1 MVYKDIYTRH
11 IERKG
16 GRTVAHKISLTG
28 CPTSSI
34 QDYGK
39 YLAFDMEEK
48 GSPNAPKGIPFK
60 SNPITYTVVVS
71 QKQFNKLNIT
81 QEEFSQRRFLVQ
93 GEPCLDIP
101 FEQCTGEIG
110 VICMQIQE
118 IQDKGKEKEQPKQ
131 TLKKGSRA
139 KKQEETNPREE
150 SKLQQEKKPLLVP
163 KGTREWMSL
172 EEIKVPETFLQFTPG
187 MAKQKVVEES
197 IEKNGT
203 IDKPII
209 IDPETHEL
217 LDSYSRYYVAKQEKL
232 DRVPI
237 QY

>member
-1 MVYKDIYTRH
+1 M
-11 IERKG
+11 
-16 GRTVAHKISLTG
+16 AHKIRVTG

-48 GSPNAPKGIPFK
+48 GSPNAPKGIPIK
-60 SNPITYTVVVS
+60 SNEITYTVVVS
-71 QKQFNKLNIT
+71 LKQFNKLNIS

-118 IQDKGKEKEQPKQ
+118 IEDKGKEKGQPKQ
-131 TLKKGSRA
+131 TPKKGSRA
-139 KKQEETNPREE
+139 KKQEENKPQEE
-150 SKLQQEKKPLLVP
+150 SKQRKEKKQILVP

-187 MAKQKVVEES
+187 IAKQKAVEES
-197 IEKNGT
+197 IEQNGT
-203 IDKPII
+203 VDKPII
-209 IDPETHEL
+209 IDPNTHEL
-217 LDSYSRYYVAKQEKL
+217 VDSYSRYFVAKKKKL
-232 DRVPI
+232 DRVPVH
-237 QY
+237 Y

>member
-1 MVYKDIYTRH
+1 M
-11 IERKG
+11 
-16 GRTVAHKISLTG
+16 AHKISLTG
-28 CPTSSI
+28 CPTGSI

-131 TLKKGSRA
+131 TSKKGSRA
-139 KKQEETNPREE
+139 KKQEETTPQEE
-150 SKLQQEKKPLLVP
+150 SKQRKEKKQILVP
-163 KGTREWMSL
+163 KGTRDWMSL

-187 MAKQKVVEES
+187 IAKQKAVEES
-197 IEKNGT
+197 IEQNGT
-203 IDKPII
+203 VDKPII
-209 IDPETHEL
+209 IDPDTREL
-217 LDSYSRYYVAKQEKL
+217 VDSYSRYFVAKKKNL
-232 DRVPI
+232 DRVPV
-237 QY
+237 YY

>member
-1 MVYKDIYTRH
+1 M
-11 IERKG
+11 
-16 GRTVAHKISLTG
+16 AHKISLTG

-60 SNPITYTVVVS
+60 SNLITYTVVVS
-71 QKQFNKLNIT
+71 LKQFNKLNIS
-81 QEEFSQRRFLVQ
+81 QEEFSQRRFHVQ

-118 IQDKGKEKEQPKQ
+118 IEDKRKEKKQPKQ
-131 TLKKGSRA
+131 TPKKGARA
-139 KKQEETNPREE
+139 KKQEETKPQEE
-150 SKLQQEKKPLLVP
+150 SKQEQEKKQILVP
-163 KGTREWMSL
+163 KGTKDWMSL
-172 EEIKVPETFLQFTPG
+172 EDIKVPEAFLQFTPG
-187 MAKQKVVEES
+187 MAKQKIVEES

-203 IDKPII
+203 VDKPII
-209 IDPETHEL
+209 IDPETHDL
-217 LDSYSRYYVAKQEKL
+217 LDSYSRYYVAKQKNL
-232 DRVPI
+232 DCVPVH
-237 QY
+237 Y

>member
-1 MVYKDIYTRH
+1 M
-11 IERKG
+11 
-16 GRTVAHKISLTG
+16 AHKITVTG

-60 SNPITYTVVVS
+60 SNAITYTVVLS
-71 QKQFNKLNIT
+71 LKQFNKLNIN
-81 QEEFSQRRFLVQ
+81 QEEFSQRRFVVQ

-118 IQDKGKEKEQPKQ
+118 IEDKKKETKQ
-131 TLKKGSRA
+131 TPKKGLRVQKSEES
-139 KKQEETNPREE
+139 KHKEESKQEET
-150 SKLQQEKKPLLVP
+150 KKQILVP
-163 KGTREWMSL
+163 IGTRDWIPL
-172 EEIKVPETFLQFTPG
+172 EDIKVPEAFLQFTPG
-187 MAKQKVVEES
+187 MAKQKIVEES

-203 IDKPII
+203 VDKPII

-217 LDSYSRYYVAKQEKL
+217 LDSYSRYYVAKQKKL
-232 DRVPI
+232 DRVPVH
-237 QY
+237 Y

>member
-1 MVYKDIYTRH
+1 M
-11 IERKG
+11 
-16 GRTVAHKISLTG
+16 AHKISVTG

-71 QKQFNKLNIT
+71 LKQFNKLNIS

-118 IQDKGKEKEQPKQ
+118 IEDREKEKKQPKQ
-131 TLKKGSRA
+131 TQKKGSRA
-139 KKQEETNPREE
+139 KKQEEAKPQGEG
-150 SKLQQEKKPLLVP
+150 KQGKEKKQILVP
-163 KGTREWMSL
+163 KGTKDWMSL

-187 MAKQKVVEES
+187 IAKQKAVEES

-203 IDKPII
+203 VDKPII

-217 LDSYSRYYVAKQEKL
+217 LDSYSRYYVAKQRKL
-232 DRVPI
+232 ERVPVH
-237 QY
+237 Y

>member
-1 MVYKDIYTRH
+1 M
-11 IERKG
+11 
-16 GRTVAHKISLTG
+16 AHKISLTG

-71 QKQFNKLNIT
+71 LKQFNKLNIS

-118 IQDKGKEKEQPKQ
+118 IEDKGKETKQPKQ
-131 TLKKGSRA
+131 TPKKGSRA
-139 KKQEETNPREE
+139 KQQEESQPQEE
-150 SKLQQEKKPLLVP
+150 SKQEKAKKSLLVP
-163 KGTREWMSL
+163 EGTREWMFL

-187 MAKQKVVEES
+187 IAKQKAVEES

-203 IDKPII
+203 VDKPII
-209 IDPETHEL
+209 IDPETREL
-217 LDSYSRYYVAKQEKL
+217 LDSYSRYYVAKKKNL
-232 DRVPI
+232 DRVPVH
-237 QY
+237 Y

>member
-1 MVYKDIYTRH
+1 M
-11 IERKG
+11 
-16 GRTVAHKISLTG
+16 AHKISVTG
-28 CPTSSI
+28 RPTSSI

-60 SNPITYTVVVS
+60 SNAITYTVVVS
-71 QKQFNKLNIT
+71 LKQFNKLNIS

-101 FEQCTGEIG
+101 FEQCKGEIG

-131 TLKKGSRA
+131 TPKKGSRA
-139 KKQEETNPREE
+139 KKEEEIKPQEE
-150 SKLQQEKKPLLVP
+150 SKQGKEKKQILVP

-187 MAKQKVVEES
+187 IAKQKAVEES

-203 IDKPII
+203 VDKPII
-209 IDPETHEL
+209 IDPDTHEL
-217 LDSYSRYYVAKQEKL
+217 VDSYSRYFVAKKKNL
-232 DRVPI
+232 DRVPVH
-237 QY
+237 Y

>member
-1 MVYKDIYTRH
+1 
-11 IERKG
+11 
-16 GRTVAHKISLTG
+16 ISLTG
-28 CPTSSI
+28 RPTSSI

-60 SNPITYTVVVS
+60 SNAITYTVVLS

-118 IQDKGKEKEQPKQ
+118 IEDKEKEKEQTKQ
-131 TLKKGSRA
+131 IPKKGSRA
-139 KKQEETNPREE
+139 KKQEESKPLEE
-150 SKLQQEKKPLLVP
+150 SKKEQEKKPLLVP
-163 KGTREWMSL
+163 KGTKDWLSL
-172 EEIKVPETFLQFTPG
+172 DDIKVPEAFLQFTPG
-187 MAKQKVVEES
+187 IAKQKAVEES

-203 IDKPII
+203 VDKPII
-209 IDPETHEL
+209 INPETHEL
-217 LDSYSRYYVAKQEKL
+217 LDSYSRYYVAKKKKL
-232 DRVPI
+232 DRVPVH
-237 QY
+237 Y

>member
-1 MVYKDIYTRH
+1 M
-11 IERKG
+11 
-16 GRTVAHKISLTG
+16 AHKISLTG

-71 QKQFNKLNIT
+71 LKQFNKLNIS

-101 FEQCTGEIG
+101 FEQCRGEIG

-118 IQDKGKEKEQPKQ
+118 IEDKGKEKKQPKQ
-131 TLKKGSRA
+131 TPKKGSRA
-139 KKQEETNPREE
+139 KKQEENKPQEE
-150 SKLQQEKKPLLVP
+150 SKQRKEKKQILVP
-163 KGTREWMSL
+163 KGTREWIPL
-172 EEIKVPETFLQFTPG
+172 EEIKVPESFLQFTPG
-187 MAKQKVVEES
+187 IAKQKVVEES
-197 IEKNGT
+197 IEQNGT
-203 IDKPII
+203 VDKPIMI
-209 IDPETHEL
+209 NPDTHEL
-217 LDSYSRYYVAKQEKL
+217 VDSYSRYFVAKKKNL
-232 DRVPI
+232 DRVPVH
-237 QY
+237 Y

>member
-1 MVYKDIYTRH
+1 M
-11 IERKG
+11 
-16 GRTVAHKISLTG
+16 AHKISVTG
-28 CPTSSI
+28 RPTSSI

-60 SNPITYTVVVS
+60 SNAITYTIVLS

-118 IQDKGKEKEQPKQ
+118 IEDKGKEKKQPKQ
-131 TLKKGSRA
+131 TPKKGSRA
-139 KKQEETNPREE
+139 NNQEE
-150 SKLQQEKKPLLVP
+150 SKPQEESKQEQEKKPEPKPLLVP

-172 EEIKVPETFLQFTPG
+172 DDIKVPESFLQFTPG
-187 MAKQKVVEES
+187 IAKQKAVEES

-203 IDKPII
+203 VDKPII
-209 IDPETHEL
+209 INPETYEL
-217 LDSYSRYYVAKQEKL
+217 LDSYSRYYVAKKKKL
-232 DRVPI
+232 DCVPVH
-237 QY
+237 Y

>member
-1 MVYKDIYTRH
+1 M
-11 IERKG
+11 
-16 GRTVAHKISLTG
+16 AHKITVTG

-60 SNPITYTVVVS
+60 SNAITYTVVLS
-71 QKQFNKLNIT
+71 LKQFNKLNVN
-81 QEEFSQRRFLVQ
+81 QEEFSERRFVVQ

-101 FEQCTGEIG
+101 FEQCKGEIG

-118 IQDKGKEKEQPKQ
+118 IEVKRKEKKGKPQ
-131 TLKKGSRA
+131 KKGSRA
-139 KKQEETNPREE
+139 QNSENSDHKEE
-150 SKLQQEKKPLLVP
+150 SKKEKKEKQILAP

-172 EEIKVPETFLQFTPG
+172 EEIKVPEAFLKFTPG
-187 MAKQKVVEES
+187 MVKQKVVEES

-203 IDKPII
+203 VDKPII
-209 IDPETHEL
+209 INPETHEL
-217 LDSYSRYYVAKQEKL
+217 LDSYSRYYVAKKKNLEH
-232 DRVPI
+232 VPV
-237 QY
+237 YY

>member
-1 MVYKDIYTRH
+1 M
-11 IERKG
+11 
-16 GRTVAHKISLTG
+16 AHKISVTG
-28 CPTSSI
+28 YPTSSI

-71 QKQFNKLNIT
+71 LKQFNKLNIS

-118 IQDKGKEKEQPKQ
+118 IEDRGKEKKQ
-131 TLKKGSRA
+131 TKQTPKKGSRA
-139 KKQEETNPREE
+139 KKQEEAKPQGE
-150 SKLQQEKKPLLVP
+150 SKQGKEKKQILVP

-187 MAKQKVVEES
+187 IAKQKAVEES
-197 IEKNGT
+197 IEQNGT
-203 IDKPII
+203 VDKPIMI
-209 IDPETHEL
+209 NPDTHEL
-217 LDSYSRYYVAKQEKL
+217 VDSYSRYFVAKKKNL
-232 DRVPI
+232 DRVPVH
-237 QY
+237 Y

>member
-1 MVYKDIYTRH
+1 M
-11 IERKG
+11 
-16 GRTVAHKISLTG
+16 AHKISVTG

-60 SNPITYTVVVS
+60 SNPITYTVVLS
-71 QKQFNKLNIT
+71 LKQFNKLNIS
-81 QEEFSQRRFLVQ
+81 QEEFSQRCFLVQ

-118 IQDKGKEKEQPKQ
+118 IEDKGKETKQPKQ
-131 TLKKGSRA
+131 TPKKGSRA
-139 KKQEETNPREE
+139 KKQEGSQPQEE
-150 SKLQQEKKPLLVP
+150 SKQEKEKRQILVP

-172 EEIKVPETFLQFTPG
+172 GEIKVPEAFLQFTPG
-187 MAKQKVVEES
+187 VAKQKVVEES
-197 IEKNGT
+197 IEKTGT
-203 IDKPII
+203 VDKPIVI
-209 IDPETHEL
+209 NPDTHEL
-217 LDSYSRYYVAKQEKL
+217 VDSYSRYFVAKKKNLE
-232 DRVPI
+232 RVPVH
-237 QY
+237 Y

>member
-1 MVYKDIYTRH
+1 M
-11 IERKG
+11 
-16 GRTVAHKISLTG
+16 AQKISLTG
-28 CPTSSI
+28 RPTSSI

-60 SNPITYTVVVS
+60 SNAITYTVVLS

-118 IQDKGKEKEQPKQ
+118 IEDKEKEKEQTKRIP
-131 TLKKGSRA
+131 KKGSRA
-139 KKQEETNPREE
+139 KKQEESKPLEE
-150 SKLQQEKKPLLVP
+150 SKKEQEKKPLLVP
-163 KGTREWMSL
+163 KGTKDWLSL
-172 EEIKVPETFLQFTPG
+172 DDIKVPEAFLQFTPG
-187 MAKQKVVEES
+187 IAKQKAVEES

-203 IDKPII
+203 VDKPII
-209 IDPETHEL
+209 INPETHEL
-217 LDSYSRYYVAKQEKL
+217 LDSYSRYYVAKKKKL
-232 DRVPI
+232 DRVPVH
-237 QY
+237 Y

>member
-1 MVYKDIYTRH
+1 M
-11 IERKG
+11 
-16 GRTVAHKISLTG
+16 AHKISVTG

-71 QKQFNKLNIT
+71 LKQFNKLHIT

-131 TLKKGSRA
+131 TPKKGSRA
-139 KKQEETNPREE
+139 KKQEESQPQEE
-150 SKLQQEKKPLLVP
+150 SKQGKEKKQILVP
-163 KGTREWMSL
+163 KGTRDWMSL
-172 EEIKVPETFLQFTPG
+172 EEIKIPESFLQFTPG
-187 MAKQKVVEES
+187 IAKQRVVEES
-197 IEKNGT
+197 IEQNGT
-203 IDKPII
+203 VDKPIM
-209 IDPETHEL
+209 IDPNTHEL
-217 LDSYSRYYVAKQEKL
+217 LDSYSRYFVAKKKNL
-232 DRVPI
+232 DCVPVH
-237 QY
+237 Y

>member
-1 MVYKDIYTRH
+1 M
-11 IERKG
+11 
-16 GRTVAHKISLTG
+16 AHKISVTG
-28 CPTSSI
+28 RPTSSI

-60 SNPITYTVVVS
+60 SNAITYTVVLS

-118 IQDKGKEKEQPKQ
+118 IEDKGKEKTQPKQ
-131 TLKKGSRA
+131 TPKKGSRA
-139 KKQEETNPREE
+139 KKQEENKPQEE
-150 SKLQQEKKPLLVP
+150 DRQGKEKKQILVP
-163 KGTREWMSL
+163 KGTRDWMSL
-172 EEIKVPETFLQFTPG
+172 EEIKIPESFLQFTPG
-187 MAKQKVVEES
+187 IAKQKAVEES

-203 IDKPII
+203 VDKPII

-217 LDSYSRYYVAKQEKL
+217 LDSYSRYFVAKKKKL
-232 DRVPI
+232 ERVPVH
-237 QY
+237 Y

>member
-1 MVYKDIYTRH
+1 M
-11 IERKG
+11 
-16 GRTVAHKISLTG
+16 AHKINLTG

-71 QKQFNKLNIT
+71 LKQFNKLNIS

-101 FEQCTGEIG
+101 FEQCRGEIG

-118 IQDKGKEKEQPKQ
+118 IEDKGKQPKQ
-131 TLKKGSRA
+131 TPKKGSRA
-139 KKQEETNPREE
+139 KEQEENKSQEE
-150 SKLQQEKKPLLVP
+150 SKQRKEKKQILVP

-187 MAKQKVVEES
+187 VAKQKAVEES

-203 IDKPII
+203 VDKPIMI
-209 IDPETHEL
+209 NPDTHEL
-217 LDSYSRYYVAKQEKL
+217 VDSYSRYFVAKKKNL
-232 DRVPI
+232 DRVPVH
-237 QY
+237 Y

>member
-1 MVYKDIYTRH
+1 M
-11 IERKG
+11 
-16 GRTVAHKISLTG
+16 AHKISVTG
-28 CPTSSI
+28 YPTSSI

-71 QKQFNKLNIT
+71 LKQFNKLNIS

-118 IQDKGKEKEQPKQ
+118 IEDRGKEKKQ
-131 TLKKGSRA
+131 TKQTPKKGSRA
-139 KKQEETNPREE
+139 KKQEEAKPQEE
-150 SKLQQEKKPLLVP
+150 SKQGKEKKQILVP

-187 MAKQKVVEES
+187 IAKQKAVEES
-197 IEKNGT
+197 IEQNGT
-203 IDKPII
+203 VDKPIMI
-209 IDPETHEL
+209 NPDTHEL
-217 LDSYSRYYVAKQEKL
+217 VDSYSRYFVAKKKNL
-232 DRVPI
+232 DRVPVH
-237 QY
+237 Y

>member
-1 MVYKDIYTRH
+1 M
-11 IERKG
+11 
-16 GRTVAHKISLTG
+16 AHKISLTG

-60 SNPITYTVVVS
+60 SNAITYTVVVS
-71 QKQFNKLNIT
+71 LKQFNKLNIS

-118 IQDKGKEKEQPKQ
+118 IEDKGKEKEQPKQ
-131 TLKKGSRA
+131 TPKKGARA
-139 KKQEETNPREE
+139 KKQEENKPQEE
-150 SKLQQEKKPLLVP
+150 SKQGKEKKQILVP
-163 KGTREWMSL
+163 EGTREWMSL

-187 MAKQKVVEES
+187 MAKQKAVEES
-197 IEKNGT
+197 IEQNGT
-203 IDKPII
+203 VDKPIMI
-209 IDPETHEL
+209 NPDTHEL
-217 LDSYSRYYVAKQEKL
+217 VDSYSRYFVAKKKNL
-232 DRVPI
+232 DRVPVH
-237 QY
+237 Y

>member
-1 MVYKDIYTRH
+1 M
-11 IERKG
+11 
-16 GRTVAHKISLTG
+16 AQKISLTG
-28 CPTSSI
+28 RPTSSI

-60 SNPITYTVVVS
+60 SNAITYTVVLS

-118 IQDKGKEKEQPKQ
+118 IEDKEKEQTKQ
-131 TLKKGSRA
+131 IPKKGARA
-139 KKQEETNPREE
+139 KKQEESKPLEE
-150 SKLQQEKKPLLVP
+150 SKKEQEKKPLLVP
-163 KGTREWMSL
+163 KGTKDWLSL
-172 EEIKVPETFLQFTPG
+172 DDIKVPEAFLQFTPG
-187 MAKQKVVEES
+187 IAKQKAVEES

-203 IDKPII
+203 VDKPII
-209 IDPETHEL
+209 INPETHEL
-217 LDSYSRYYVAKQEKL
+217 LDSYSRYYVAKKKKL
-232 DRVPI
+232 DRVPVH
-237 QY
+237 Y